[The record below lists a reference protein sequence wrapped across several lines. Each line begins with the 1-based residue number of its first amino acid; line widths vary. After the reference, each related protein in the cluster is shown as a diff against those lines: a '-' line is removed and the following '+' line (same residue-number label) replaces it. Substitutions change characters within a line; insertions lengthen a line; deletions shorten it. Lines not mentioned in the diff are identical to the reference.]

1 MYTIPKIKK
10 FSTITHQ
17 SQKSW
22 RSNLSSNS
30 KRHFILHDITQ
41 NLLLIKDDLTSF
53 FENNKEYL
61 FPTDNEEYICLDN
74 SSSVVPPEELLYR
87 LIDILKNDD
96 FITRLEEASS
106 TINSLS
112 KQLDDAKIE
121 IESLK
126 KKKRPETDPSS
137 FRSDYASAIS
147 KELINKIKEKN
158 LINQRLSKDYDCLI
172 DEYIAG
178 LNQRLSYEH
187 KIKNLEENLKDYKVT
202 KIKNEE
208 LSESNKQMKD
218 EMFLKKN
225 EIDELKKINN
235 KFYEENIKIKD
246 EVQRLYKLVEFKNK
260 EYLDL
265 TDKNKELLKDNYI
278 CGMKL
283 KTSEEKLK
291 LNSNNLKQEK
301 EKNKEII
308 DDLEKQ
314 ISEKENEIND
324 MRKKLKKNV
333 AKVLEENKKGNFEFV
348 LDEVNNKLK
357 IIYKGQIIC
366 NIPKFNREFAASFFS
381 RKKYKISSNIHPTLS
396 FNNEN
401 KINSYRPM
409 TLSKKK
415 KVCEINNFNITY
427 KLSKNEYEFDSGSS
441 LNHSS
446 NSISHSS
453 FRLDKLYEQISDSF
467 KSKSRSK
474 SKSKRKSESKKL
486 INNENANYK
495 KCLSQKFEKSLISN
509 NKKSKKPTI
518 RRAMTDVKGRMFLK
532 NNLLKINS
540 FGFDVE
546 SIKEEKDEDNISISN
561 FDFNIKPSNE
571 KEISLNHN
579 KIKDISS
586 ISEFI
591 ETNSPCPAY
600 HNKNGCNMLVI
611 NHVDDF
617 YFNRK
622 YLYPNNVKLKV
633 KKVNVQRIVHTNREK
648 ETPVIIDGDEG
659 CKIF

>member
-1 MYTIPKIKK
+1 M
-10 FSTITHQ
+10 
-17 SQKSW
+17 
-22 RSNLSSNS
+22 R
-30 KRHFILHDITQ
+30 
-41 NLLLIKDDLTSF
+41 
-53 FENNKEYL
+53 
-61 FPTDNEEYICLDN
+61 
-74 SSSVVPPEELLYR
+74 
-87 LIDILKNDD
+87 
-96 FITRLEEASS
+96 
-106 TINSLS
+106 
-112 KQLDDAKIE
+112 
-121 IESLK
+121 
-126 KKKRPETDPSS
+126 
-137 FRSDYASAIS
+137 
-147 KELINKIKEKN
+147 
-158 LINQRLSKDYDCLI
+158 
-172 DEYIAG
+172 
-178 LNQRLSYEH
+178 
-187 KIKNLEENLKDYKVT
+187 
-202 KIKNEE
+202 
-208 LSESNKQMKD
+208 
-218 EMFLKKN
+218 
-225 EIDELKKINN
+225 
-235 KFYEENIKIKD
+235 
-246 EVQRLYKLVEFKNK
+246 
-260 EYLDL
+260 
-265 TDKNKELLKDNYI
+265 
-278 CGMKL
+278 L

-291 LNSNNLKQEK
+291 LCCNNLKQEK

-314 ISEKENEIND
+314 ISERENEIND

-333 AKVLEENKKGNFEFV
+333 AKVLEENKNGNFEFV

-381 RKKYKISSNIHPTLS
+381 RKKYKISSNIHPSLS
-396 FNNEN
+396 FINEN
-401 KINSYRPM
+401 KINSYKPM

-415 KVCEINNFNITY
+415 KICEINNFNITY

-474 SKSKRKSESKKL
+474 SKSKKKSQSKNL
-486 INNENANYK
+486 INNENALYK
-495 KCLSQKFEKSLISN
+495 KCLSQKFEKSLINN
-509 NKKSKKPTI
+509 NKKDKKSTI
-518 RRAMTDVKGRMFLK
+518 RRAMTDIKGRMLLK
-532 NNLLKINS
+532 NNLFKINS

-571 KEISLNHN
+571 KEVSLNHK

-600 HNKNGCNMLVI
+600 QKKNLNDILVI

-617 YFNRK
+617 YLNRK

-633 KKVNVQRIVHTNREK
+633 KKVNVQRIIHTNKKK
-648 ETPVIIDGDEG
+648 ETPVIINDDEG